1 MTSIN
6 RSFKD
11 LAKKHV
17 EGRDYQI
24 RIASKRSRVLVMAPH
39 GGKIEPGTS
48 EIAEA
53 IADSDYS
60 LYCFEGLKSH
70 AKKLFHVE
78 SHRFDEPSASQAVAK
93 SEVIIAIHGQNNRKN
108 AFIMIGGLNSDLRL
122 CVEAALKAA
131 DFETRAATKTT
142 RGSDPHNICNR
153 GKLKA
158 AVQLEISRRLRESL
172 KNDDDQLHLFASS
185 IRKAIQMYLKSNNIM
200 KSRNPKGSNRWKI
213 LHKTIP

>member
-24 RIASKRSRVLVMAPH
+24 IIASKRSRVLVIAPH

-48 EIAEA
+48 EIAAA

-60 LYCFEGLKSH
+60 LYRFEGLKSH
-70 AKKLFHVE
+70 AKKLFHIE
-78 SHRFDEPSASQAVAK
+78 SHRFDEPSVLQAVAK
-93 SEVIIAIHGQNNRKN
+93 SEVIIAIHGQNNRKDV
-108 AFIMIGGLNSDLRL
+108 FIMIGGLNSDLRF

-131 DFETRAATKTT
+131 GFDMRPPTKGTG
-142 RGSDPHNICNR
+142 GSDPHNICNR
-153 GKLKA
+153 GKLRA
-158 AVQLEISRRLRESL
+158 GVQLEINVNALKYVTQLSDFLRG
-172 KNDDDQLHLFASS
+172 
-185 IRKAIQMYLKSNNIM
+185 
-200 KSRNPKGSNRWKI
+200 P
-213 LHKTIP
+213 